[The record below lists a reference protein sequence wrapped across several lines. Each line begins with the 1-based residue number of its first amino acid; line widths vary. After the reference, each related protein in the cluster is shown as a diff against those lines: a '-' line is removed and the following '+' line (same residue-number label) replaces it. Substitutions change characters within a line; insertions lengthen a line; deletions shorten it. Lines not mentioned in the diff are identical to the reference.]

1 MKNYTLKVENIRKE
15 TEDTLTLCFK
25 QPGLRKIKY
34 QAGQYLTLSFRIEG
48 RKYTRAYS
56 FSSSPSID
64 SFLEVTIKRVPNGK
78 VSNYIHDFLKV
89 GDIVEVLEPMGD
101 FVFDANSQT
110 KAIYFWGAGSGI
122 TPLMA
127 MIKEIL
133 FSNQTI
139 QLNLI
144 YGNKNLESV
153 IFLDKFKELESI
165 YPKQFKVFHFLSQ
178 QNNADQENIFQGR
191 INTAFIETLLKDND
205 SKDTLHY
212 ICGSDGLK
220 KTIKTVLNQIQFPEL
235 AIYSEDFELIIDP
248 SAFEGIE
255 DRTVKINFSEKE
267 EQIKVIK
274 GENVLEAALDNNIE
288 LPYSCQ
294 TGSCSTCK
302 ATLLEGKMKMIGLEK
317 PRTDLKN
324 DEFLLCCSYPL
335 TEDIYIKI

>member
-1 MKNYTLKVENIRKE
+1 LQNITLKIEAIKQE
-15 TEDTLTLCFK
+15 TKDTLTLCFK

-34 QAGQYLTLSFRIEG
+34 QAGQYLTLSFRIDG

-64 SFLEVTIKRVPNGK
+64 SFLEVTIKRIPNGI
-78 VSNYIHDFLKV
+78 VSNYIHTFLQV
-89 GDIVEVLEPMGD
+89 GDMVEAIPPMGD
-101 FVFDANSQT
+101 FVFDSNSQT
-110 KAIYFWGAGSGI
+110 KTIYFWGAGSGI

-133 FSNQTI
+133 FFNQTI

-153 IFLDKFKELESI
+153 IFLDKIKELESL

-178 QNNADQENIFQGR
+178 EKNISQKNIFEGR
-191 INTAFIETLLKDND
+191 INTDFIETLLKDND
-205 SKDTLHY
+205 SQDTLHY

-220 KTIKTVLNQIQFPEL
+220 KTIKTVLNQMQFPES

-248 SAFEGIE
+248 SAFEGIQ
-255 DRTVKINFSEKE
+255 DRLVKINFLEKE
-267 EQIKVIK
+267 AKIEVLK
-274 GENVLEAALDNNIE
+274 GKNVLEAALDNNIE

-302 ATLLEGKMKMIGLEK
+302 ATLITGKMKMIGLEK
-317 PRTDLKN
+317 PRTDLN
-324 DEFLLCCSYPL
+324 QNEFLLCCSYPL
-335 TEDIYIKI
+335 TEDIYIKV

>member
-110 KAIYFWGAGSGI
+110 KTIYFWGAGSGI

-144 YGNKNLESV
+144 YGNKTLESV
-153 IFLDKFKELESI
+153 IFLDKIKELESL

-220 KTIKTVLNQIQFPEL
+220 KTIKTVLNQIQFPES

-255 DRTVKINFSEKE
+255 DRAVKINFLEKE
-267 EQIKVIK
+267 TQIEVLK
-274 GENVLEAALDNNIE
+274 GKNVLEAALDNNME

-317 PRTDLKN
+317 PRTDLN
-324 DEFLLCCSYPL
+324 QDEFLLCCSYPL
-335 TEDIYIKI
+335 TEDIYIKV

>member
-1 MKNYTLKVENIRKE
+1 MQNITLKIEAIKQE
-15 TEDTLTLCFK
+15 TKDTLTLCFK

-34 QAGQYLTLSFRIEG
+34 QAGQYLTLSFRIDG

-64 SFLEVTIKRVPNGK
+64 SSLEVTIKRVPNGI

-89 GDIVEVLEPMGD
+89 GDIVEAIPPMGD

-110 KAIYFWGAGSGI
+110 KTIYFWGAGSGI

-127 MIKEIL
+127 IIKEIL

-153 IFLDKFKELESI
+153 IFLDKIKELESL

-178 QNNADQENIFQGR
+178 QNNSDQENIFQGR
-191 INTAFIETLLKDND
+191 INTAFIEKLLKDNNSND
-205 SKDTLHY
+205 ALHY

-220 KTIKTVLNQIQFPEL
+220 KTIKTVLNQIQFPESS
-235 AIYSEDFELIIDP
+235 IYSEDFELIIDP
-248 SAFEGIE
+248 SAFEGIQN
-255 DRTVKINFSEKE
+255 RVVKINFLEKE
-267 EQIKVIK
+267 AQIEVLK
-274 GENVLEAALDNNIE
+274 GKNVLEAALDNNIE

-317 PRTDLKN
+317 PRTDLN
-324 DEFLLCCSYPL
+324 QDEFLLCCSYPL

>member
-1 MKNYTLKVENIRKE
+1 MKNYTLNIENIKRE
-15 TEDTLTLCFK
+15 TEDTITLCFK

-110 KAIYFWGAGSGI
+110 KTIYFWGAGSGI

-144 YGNKNLESV
+144 YGNKTLESV
-153 IFLDKFKELESI
+153 IFLDKIKELESL

-220 KTIKTVLNQIQFPEL
+220 KTIKTVLNQIQFPES

-248 SAFEGIE
+248 KEFEGIE
-255 DRTVKINFSEKE
+255 DRAVKINFLEKE
-267 EQIKVIK
+267 TQIEVLK
-274 GENVLEAALDNNIE
+274 GKNVLEAALDNNME

-317 PRTDLKN
+317 PRTDLN
-324 DEFLLCCSYPL
+324 QDEFLLCCSYPL